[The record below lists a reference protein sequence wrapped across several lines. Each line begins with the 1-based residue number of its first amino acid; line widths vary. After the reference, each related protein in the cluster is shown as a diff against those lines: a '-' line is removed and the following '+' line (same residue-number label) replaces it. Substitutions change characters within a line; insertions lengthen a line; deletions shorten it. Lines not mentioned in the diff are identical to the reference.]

1 MTVEARHHRL
11 MGIAEA
17 AEYANVHPSTL
28 RRRIADGQLP
38 AYRVG
43 PKLLKVDLDD
53 VEALIRPCRSRGA
66 ADLGLDKLDQ
76 ARPHN
81 QARPHSGPADGVAH
95 VWPTRL
101 G

>member
-1 MTVEARHHRL
+1 MTVEPRHLRL

-43 PKLLKVDLDD
+43 PKLLKVDNRGRRGPDQT
-53 VEALIRPCRSRGA
+53 RPGDQTPLTCGTIPEVHPTDRG
-66 ADLGLDKLDQ
+66 
-76 ARPHN
+76 
-81 QARPHSGPADGVAH
+81 
-95 VWPTRL
+95 
-101 G
+101 

>member
-1 MTVEARHHRL
+1 MTVEPRHIRL

-17 AEYANVHPSTL
+17 AKYANVHPSTL

-53 VEALIRPCRSRGA
+53 VEALIRPV
-66 ADLGLDKLDQ
+66 
-76 ARPHN
+76 P
-81 QARPHSGPADGVAH
+81 V
-95 VWPTRL
+95 TRRF
-101 G
+101 

>member
-1 MTVEARHHRL
+1 MTVELRHSRL

-43 PKLLKVDLDD
+43 PKLLKVDIDD
-53 VEALIRPCRSRGA
+53 VEALIRPV
-66 ADLGLDKLDQ
+66 
-76 ARPHN
+76 P
-81 QARPHSGPADGVAH
+81 V
-95 VWPTRL
+95 TRRR
-101 G
+101 

>member
-1 MTVEARHHRL
+1 MTVEPRHSRL

-43 PKLLKVDLDD
+43 PKLLKVDIDD
-53 VEALIRPCRSRGA
+53 VEALIRPVPVTRR
-66 ADLGLDKLDQ
+66 D
-76 ARPHN
+76 ARP
-81 QARPHSGPADGVAH
+81 AEPF
-95 VWPTRL
+95 PTFTPRT
-101 G
+101 GIK

>member
-1 MTVEARHHRL
+1 MTVEPRHSRL

-43 PKLLKVDLDD
+43 PKLLKVDIED
-53 VEALIRPCRSRGA
+53 VEALIRPVPVTRPRA
-66 ADLGLDKLDQ
+66 RLDTSLVLAT
-76 ARPHN
+76 ARPP
-81 QARPHSGPADGVAH
+81 RCVAH
-95 VWPTRL
+95 VHPTDR